1 MHIYMLSLVFYD
13 CILINLPREETVNA
27 NATNQTT
34 FFKYIFLKQYNVFFI
49 KNYL

>member
-13 CILINLPREETVNA
+13 CILINLPREEINA

-34 FFKYIFLKQYNVFFI
+34 FFKYIF
-49 KNYL
+49 